1 MTELHT
7 KVISHNQ
14 EIKRKL
20 ANAIADRYRND
31 CLVDDHFKNADI
43 KMAPWISERS
53 DNYKLVKY
61 KGQPYWSK
69 AAIEHYR
76 NNGVKGL
83 RHEHAVPR
91 KLIIKLLEECDKS
104 QEAIYSILENLVH
117 AVIVTKEEA
126 AILDQKFKAS
136 TPQEIKISNEINNVF
151 SRYIA
156 MNMKVY
162 YLENGNPKVD
172 KIQVDILSS
181 IK

>member
-1 MTELHT
+1 MTELHS

-31 CLVDDHFKNADI
+31 CLVDEFFKNADI

-53 DNYKLVKY
+53 DNNKLVKY

-76 NNGVKGL
+76 NYGIKGL

-104 QEAIYSILENLVH
+104 QEAIYSILDNLVH
-117 AVIVTKEEA
+117 AVIVTKDEVSQ
-126 AILDQKFKAS
+126 LDKYWKSQM
-136 TPQEIKISNEINNVF
+136 PIYIEITNDVNVIF
-151 SRYIA
+151 ARYK
-156 MNMKVY
+156 KVNIGVY
-162 YLENGNPKVD
+162 FLQNGNPK
-172 KIQVDILSS
+172 DIKE
-181 IK
+181 IKSLKPII